1 MERRAAWKLA
11 GPSGACLCFCFGSRG
26 DSELIHQRHQVPIRP
41 LFGDFAAFYPEDGG
55 AGDCGLTVGWLHA
68 KEWGL
73 VSAAARPVQHDLVA
87 FGDGVVD
94 RKFEIGEAVPA
105 RLDVPPDVVRPGC
118 ERGEH
123 RVMVVASACDEF
135 ANCVQLSLT
144 PTLVHEPFLDLL
156 VIFGLSVISTHG

>member
-1 MERRAAWKLA
+1 MA
-11 GPSGACLCFCFGSRG
+11 
-26 DSELIHQRHQVPIRP
+26 
-41 LFGDFAAFYPEDGG
+41 
-55 AGDCGLTVGWLHA
+55 VGWLHA
-68 KEWGL
+68 TEWGL
-73 VSAAARPVQHDLVA
+73 VRAAPRLVKHDLVA

-94 RKFEIGEAVPA
+94 RKVEIGAAVPA

-144 PTLVHEPFLDLL
+144 PTLVHEPLRDLL
-156 VIFGLSVISTHG
+156 VICGLSGICSHG